1 MRSRKER
8 FVNKSAIEK
17 MQKTPV
23 VTLTLNPVLDKTTTV
38 ERLIAEQK
46 MRCPN
51 PTLAP
56 GGGGINVSRGIHELG
71 GQSVALFPSGGANG
85 LIFTNLLQQQKIEF
99 ETIPTTAQTRESFIV
114 ADLSTNHQYRFNAV
128 GEPISEKEA
137 DDLLAK
143 IEQLRPE
150 ILVASGSLPPG
161 LASNFYE
168 KVAALANRLDS
179 KFILDTS
186 GEPLRQAADEG
197 LFLLKPNLSELA
209 ALVGA
214 ENLELDDIDDAARE
228 IIASGKCQ
236 VVVVSLGPAGAM
248 LVTRDFQEQ
257 IPAPSVKKLST
268 VGAGDSMVA
277 GMVWAFSKGKNL
289 AEMTRWGVACGS
301 AATMNPGAQLFKKAD
316 ARRLFEWLKS
326 RN

>member
-1 MRSRKER
+1 MT
-8 FVNKSAIEK
+8 I
-17 MQKTPV
+17 

-38 ERLIAEQK
+38 ERLVAEQK

-56 GGGGINVSRGIHELG
+56 GGGGINVSRGIRELG
-71 GQSVALFPSGGANG
+71 GESVALFPSGGANG
-85 LIFTNLLQQQKIEF
+85 LIFSNLLQAKKIEF
-99 ETIPTTAQTRESFIV
+99 ETVSTAAQTRESFIV
-114 ADLSTNHQYRFNAV
+114 ADISTNHQYRFNAV

-137 DDLLAK
+137 DELLVK
-143 IEQLRPE
+143 IEKRRPE

-161 LASNFYE
+161 LAANFYE
-168 KVAALANRLDS
+168 KVAALANRIGS

-197 LFLLKPNLSELA
+197 LFLLKPNLPELA

-228 IIASGKCQ
+228 IIASGKCK

-248 LVTRDFQEQ
+248 LVTSDFHEH
-257 IPAPSVKKLST
+257 IAAPMVKKLST

-277 GMVWAFSKGKNL
+277 GMVWAISAGKDFS
-289 AEMTRWGVACGS
+289 EMARWGVACGS

-316 ARRLFEWLKS
+316 AKRLYEWLKK
-326 RN
+326 RL